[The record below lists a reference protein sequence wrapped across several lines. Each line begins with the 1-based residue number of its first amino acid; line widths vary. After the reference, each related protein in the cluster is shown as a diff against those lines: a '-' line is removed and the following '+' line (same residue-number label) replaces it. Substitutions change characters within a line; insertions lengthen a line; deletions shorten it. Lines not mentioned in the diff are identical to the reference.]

1 MDEIEIL
8 SLLLQDAECRTMLA
22 QDADLLSAKLGLQG
36 EQIKF
41 LNGLDPDQLQS
52 QADDLLRKRIFEIRK
67 FAPSTLKA
75 NEPKVMSRFV
85 NTVSRQWPEGHLR
98 HLVDARQFL
107 EALADSGDSVDYRE
121 LNCIRFQ
128 LERKHIAI
136 YLLRPGVHHGLG
148 FQLIWKRRSGYRYR
162 YCCWGPAK
170 NS

>member
-1 MDEIEIL
+1 MDEIEVL
-8 SLLLQDAECRTMLA
+8 SLLLQDAECRKMLA
-22 QDADLLSAKLGLQG
+22 QNAELLSVKLGLQE

-41 LNGLDPDQLQS
+41 LNGLDPTQLES

-75 NEPKVMSRFV
+75 NEPRVMSRFV

-107 EALADSGDSVDYRE
+107 EALANCGDSVDYRE

-128 LERKHIAI
+128 LERKRIAI
-136 YLLRPGVHHGLG
+136 YLLRPSVHHGLG
-148 FQLIWKRRSGYRYR
+148 FQLIWKRMTGYRYR
-162 YCCWGPAK
+162 YCCFRPAK
-170 NS
+170 HA